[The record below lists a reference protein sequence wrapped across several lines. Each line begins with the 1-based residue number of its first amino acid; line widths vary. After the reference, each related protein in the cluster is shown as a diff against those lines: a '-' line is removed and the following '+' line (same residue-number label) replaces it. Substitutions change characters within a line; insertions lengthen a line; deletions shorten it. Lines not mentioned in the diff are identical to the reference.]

1 MIVLPIFETQNGD
14 NLVDNPM
21 TIIPLHIVSYH
32 SPTVMAQIGG
42 PVQAPCAHLCRP
54 QRLNVQLCPNW
65 RDYKQPFTDQTIA
78 MENTPEN
85 GIVEDTGY
93 ILDDMSQGSTL
104 NQFDMH

>member
-1 MIVLPIFETQNGD
+1 MTANGGS
-14 NLVDNPM
+14 LLLLYFLLLF
-21 TIIPLHIVSYH
+21 IPLMI
-32 SPTVMAQIGG
+32 IG